1 MVKKT
6 VNEAE
11 VLDADAAQEDQ
22 SPIGGTG
29 GEVLDASQAASTS
42 TAIVSYEDELAAYAV
57 EAAESEAL
65 GGTFLSTKNGKLAIN
80 GNPVAGN
87 VLDCIVSATIMEN
100 AFYPGKFDPNNP
112 APPACY
118 AFGDDETTMKP
129 HPDVAKPI
137 HSECFSCPN
146 NQWKSDGDKGKAC
159 KNIRRLALL
168 PADCVNAPSKIAAA
182 ERIYL
187 KVPVTSVK
195 EWGKYVHGVAAEFK
209 RPPFAVIT
217 TISAVPDDKTQFKV
231 TWKCKGKVGDPEAVQ
246 ALIAAHKAD
255 EKSVGF
261 PYPALSEAAVEEK
274 NAKF

>member
-1 MVKKT
+1 MAKKP

-11 VLDADAAQEDQ
+11 VLDNEAQQDDGA
-22 SPIGGTG
+22 PIGGTG
-29 GEVLDASQAASTS
+29 GEVIEQQAEAATL
-42 TAIVSYEDELAAYAV
+42 TAIVSYEDELAAYAA
-57 EAAESEAL
+57 EAAESESIA
-65 GGTFLSTKNGKLAIN
+65 GTFLSTKGAKLSIN

-87 VLDCIVSATIMEN
+87 VLDCIVSASIMEN
-100 AFYPGKFDPNNP
+100 AYYPGKFDPSNP

-129 HPDVAKPI
+129 HPDVVKPQ
-137 HSECFSCPN
+137 HTECFSCPL

-168 PADCVNAPSKIAAA
+168 PADCINTPSKIAGS
-182 ERIYL
+182 ERLYL

-195 EWGKYVHGVAAEFK
+195 DWGKYVHAVAAEFK

-217 TISAVPDDKTQFKV
+217 AISAVPDDKTQFKV
-231 TWKCKGKVGDPEAVQ
+231 TFKCKGKVGDPEAVQ

-255 EKSVGF
+255 DKTIDF